1 MRGLVYIV
9 ICDCPLV
16 DLGNGVKWGNGD
28 EHYHID
34 SVWTSEKKAEKRCK
48 ELNDNV
54 EWREDYCYGLF
65 GVEQQCLSK

>member
-34 SVWTSEKKAEKRCK
+34 SVWTSEKKEEKRCK

-65 GVEQQCLSK
+65 SVKQQCLNK